1 MDAGFRNSL
10 EIITEQERQLRQ
22 LRELTHY
29 ALLKREVYKIW
40 LTIISL
46 LCKAYTLI
54 SGSGLRRHFP
64 SVKLENQPN
73 KILCLLP
80 VLDWSLGDIRIKNPL
95 EELVR
100 TKGGELQRRFIYKY
114 TIHELQN
121 ADIIFLQRE
130 ADNFTLEL
138 IKEAK
143 ELGKYIIF
151 DAVTGNLLKLDFK
164 DLHIGIVKK
173 GDFYISC
180 ADFVD
185 DNENKYDIDF
195 LVAEKNGGF
204 TVFQSIVHSVNGEKR
219 IYHVGDMPDK

>member
-1 MDAGFRNSL
+1 MIKIL
-10 EIITEQERQLRQ
+10 IICLVTINILS
-22 LRELTHY
+22 THY
-29 ALLKREVYKIW
+29 AISADDPSIQGQPRTESQKAMSHHIIENTYK
-40 LTIISL
+40 
-46 LCKAYTLI
+46 
-54 SGSGLRRHFP
+54 
-64 SVKLENQPN
+64 
-73 KILCLLP
+73 
-80 VLDWSLGDIRIKNPL
+80 
-95 EELVR
+95 
-100 TKGGELQRRFIYKY
+100 
-114 TIHELQN
+114 
-121 ADIIFLQRE
+121 
-130 ADNFTLEL
+130 
-138 IKEAK
+138 
-143 ELGKYIIF
+143 GKYIIF